1 MIIVYTFIRL
11 CHQNTWEIRLIITC
25 LNVTLFTYA
34 ETPIIVKQISGI
46 EVEATKRI
54 VKKTIFIYV

>member
-46 EVEATKRI
+46 EVKPPKEL
-54 VKKTIFIYV
+54 